1 MISVELRRWPPSG
14 MQGGPVGEFL
24 GVAVERPALDQL
36 QVEVGR
42 TAEDRLLSG
51 LSGDHGAAAY
61 LRTARDVEV
70 VDCSD
75 LADGLDRDE
84 QSS

>member
-1 MISVELRRWPPSG
+1 MAAAIEI
-14 MQGGPVGEFL
+14 
-24 GVAVERPALDQL
+24 
-36 QVEVGR
+36 
-42 TAEDRLLSG
+42 